1 MKTKL
6 FLVSM
11 LCLIALCLG
20 GCSWFDSA
28 PVEPRIIGSGHMKYD
43 RGIYYVEIDSVRYAP
58 VRILT
63 GEKEGRTGSLIEVPP
78 TDGMQITCF
87 RLKDAPEIQ
96 AIIGLKNPG
105 QIEALFHKNYMGSVI
120 IGSIAIICF
129 IGVITHESQTPKKH

>member
-28 PVEPRIIGSGHMKYD
+28 PVELRIIGSGHMKYD
-43 RGIYYVEIDSVRYAP
+43 RGIYYVEIDSTLYIP

-87 RLKDAPEIQ
+87 RLKDNPEIQ

-105 QIEALFHKNYMGSVI
+105 QIEALFHKNYTGVAI
-120 IGSIAIICF
+120 LFCLVVIICF
-129 IGVITHESQTPKKH
+129 LGAIVHKR